1 MPEITKEKAVR
12 ELFKINGKI
21 LRPCIVLFTYR
32 DYLLINLESGRQ
44 STRKIWNVGHTQ
56 AYVGMQKSAKIYGSM
71 LGLEP
76 EYETKELS
84 TGKIIKV
91 ESRVTATPFQQL
103 SWKLSCGLDVAGNSM
118 NLSIRPQDVEK
129 LIRTSI
135 SRGLT
140 QVTPSSYLFF
150 MCRTNDLRHEMTPNS
165 KDKWLIFP
173 KNEVLKSKV
182 IPINEALKRSG
193 SNWRLKQ
200 SITIEDVVKALKNK

>member
-1 MPEITKEKAVR
+1 MPEITKEKAEK

-32 DYLLINLESGRQ
+32 DYLLINLESGKQ
-44 STRKIWNVGHTQ
+44 STRKIWDVGHNQ

-76 EYETKELS
+76 QYETKELT
-84 TGKIIKV
+84 TGKIVRV

-103 SWKLSCGLDVAGNSM
+103 SWKLSCGLAYGSNNM
-118 NLSIRPQDVEK
+118 NLSIRPKDVEK
-129 LIRTSI
+129 LIRDAI
-135 SRGLT
+135 AKGLT

-150 MCRTNDLRHEMTPNS
+150 MCRTNDLRHEMQPND

-200 SITIEDVVKALKNK
+200 SVTIEDIVKALKNK